1 MQQEPTSV
9 PSKDLRAYIATI
21 RHQKWP
27 ILLAVVV
34 TVAASFFF
42 TSRQTPLYTSE
53 GRVLVRPKGA
63 LGSSLSGSTDSIDMP
78 TERFTATSSGVA
90 EEVVKAYERSETPEE
105 LLANLIVD
113 IEPETQVLRFSYTD
127 ASPSK
132 AQILNDAFMASYL
145 ALRIRD
151 TENLLEQ
158 QRKPLQEKLNS
169 IKKQIQNLG
178 QQINRNPENTSL
190 TSRMGSALFQQAG
203 LETAIRGLTPDPES
217 GGEISTPATRPAT
230 PSSPSY
236 PRNIALAIMIG
247 LALGLGTAL
256 LREHLS
262 EGLKGSKDLEE
273 AVRAPVLAAVP
284 RVPGWR
290 RRSET
295 QLIAR
300 DLPKSSAAEAYRTL
314 RTNLQY
320 MAERDDLR
328 VIAVTSAT
336 LGEGKTTTAANLG
349 VTLAQTGKRVIIV
362 SCDLRKPRLH
372 RFFGLTNDIGVTNI
386 LRGEATLAQAAQRPD
401 GIDSLRMLASGPV
414 PSNPAE
420 LLGSE
425 EMDSLLGELRL
436 FADVVLIDT
445 PPILAVSDSLILGPR
460 SDGVIIVA
468 DAHNSS
474 RGAVE
479 HTREQ
484 LDQVGA
490 GIVGCVFNNF
500 DPSQA
505 KYYPYDK
512 RYYYY
517 SYTYAEDP
525 SKKATTVADPDAEEA
540 ASGNGH
546 KSEDETA
553 DELWH

>member
-9 PSKDLRAYIATI
+9 PSKDLRAYIATV

-34 TVAASFFF
+34 TVAAALFF
-42 TSRQTPLYTSE
+42 TSRQVPQYTSE

-63 LGSSLSGSTDSIDMP
+63 LGISLTGSTTSIDMP
-78 TERFTATSSGVA
+78 TERFTATSTDVA
-90 EEVVKAYERSETPEE
+90 EEVIKTYERSETPEE
-105 LLANLIVD
+105 LLSGLTVD
-113 IEPETQVLRFSYTD
+113 IEPETQVLRFGYSD
-127 ASPSK
+127 ASPQK
-132 AQILNDAFMASYL
+132 AQILNNAFMESYL
-145 ALRIRD
+145 ALRIAD
-151 TENLLEQ
+151 TENLLAK
-158 QRKPLQEKLNS
+158 QREPLQEKLNQLKRS
-169 IKKQIQNLG
+169 IKSLG
-178 QQINRNPENTSL
+178 QQIHKNPENASL
-190 TSRMGSALFQQAG
+190 QSRIGSALYQQAG
-203 LETAIRGLTPDPES
+203 LETTIRGLTPDPES
-217 GGEISTPATRPAT
+217 GGEVSTPASRPTT

-273 AVRAPVLAAVP
+273 AIRGPVLAAVP

-295 QLIAR
+295 HLIAR

-320 MAERDDLR
+320 IADRDDLR
-328 VIAVTSAT
+328 VVAVTSAT

-386 LRGEATLAQAAQRPD
+386 LRGEATLAQAAQRPE
-401 GIDSLRMLASGPV
+401 GIDSLRVLSSGPV

-420 LLGSE
+420 LLGSA
-425 EMDSLLGELRL
+425 EMDALLGELRL
-436 FADVVLIDT
+436 FADIVLIDT

-460 SDGVIIVA
+460 SDGVVIVA

-490 GIVGCVFNNF
+490 AIIGCVFNNF

-512 RYYYY
+512 RYYYS

-525 SKKATTVADPDAEEA
+525 DKRTVPTNGNTEELAT
-540 ASGNGH
+540 GNGH
-546 KSEDETA
+546 KAEEESTE
-553 DELWH
+553 ELWH